1 MNLIN
6 TSKLDLVCEL
16 DMVDSGKAHEERRRA
31 ILKIR
36 SKLLHAARCWLNQN
50 GYVEVHGPTIIPAVG
65 DWLGSFEVK
74 YFDKKA
80 YLAQGLQPYA
90 NAFVASLGK
99 VYSIAPAFRAEKV
112 RTRRHLT
119 EYWRIEV
126 AQQCEFDTIIGVQ
139 EEIIAHICNDLSAEA
154 VDSLRRFNRSVKN
167 FENIKKPFP
176 MITYDEA
183 VDVLQRDG
191 FKIWWG
197 QKLDWEM
204 EKQLSLKFNQP
215 FFITKFP
222 ISVETFFH
230 ESDPEKPEL
239 TLSADLLAPEG
250 YGEISSGLQ
259 MITEKGVISKKMTEE
274 NIDPADQLWYT
285 SFMQRDSVPHS
296 GFAIGLERLIQWIC
310 KLTRIKE
317 AIAFPRLYDSYFP

>member
-1 MNLIN
+1 MIDGRDFRGEK
-6 TSKLDLVCEL
+6 T
-16 DMVDSGKAHEERRRA
+16 RA
-31 ILKIR
+31 VLKIR
-36 SKLLHAARCWLNQN
+36 AKVLSAAREWFDQH
-50 GYVEVHGPTIIPAVG
+50 GYFEVQGPTLIPAVG
-65 DWLGSFEVK
+65 DWPGSFEVK

-99 VYSIAPAFRAEKV
+99 VYSIAPAFRAEK
-112 RTRRHLT
+112 

-259 MITEKGVISKKMTEE
+259 MITEKVVISKKMIEE
-274 NIDPADQLWYT
+274 NIDPADQLWYM
-285 SFMQRDSVPHS
+285 SFMQYDSIPCS
-296 GFAIGLERLIQWIC
+296 GFAMGLERLIQWVC
-310 KLTRIKE
+310 KLSHIKE
-317 AIAFPRLYDSYFP
+317 ATAFPRLSDSIYP